1 MLARA
6 WGGAREGL
14 VIARI
19 GIVED
24 EAPPGG
30 GGQLVGSDPS
40 RGSEQ
45 TGIHEEEREQ
55 DAEQPLSGRRLRPSH
70 GAAARPAVA
79 ALS

>member
-6 WGGAREGL
+6 WDGAREGL

-24 EAPPGG
+24 EGPPGGG

-40 RGSEQ
+40 RGSKQ

-70 GAAARPAVA
+70 GAAAA